1 MTAGPKQSRSTAK
14 KAIAVGRSGLVIPVG
29 CAQFRC
35 NMRGAKNPCSHF
47 CESSRTSGN
56 VRGLPRTTTSMQEP
70 GSILP
75 NTMRMVLQPNDKICH
90 TTSSWIERLN
100 SSALSESS
108 ILTGSRQRG
117 KSNTWSRHRLLRYP
131 IAGVL
136 RNGYSPH
143 GFPKPLNP
151 INCISGCSDY
161 IG

>member
-1 MTAGPKQSRSTAK
+1 LDWSYRLVALNFA
-14 KAIAVGRSGLVIPVG
+14 AICAALKTPAPTLRVITD
-29 CAQFRC
+29 FRK
-35 NMRGAKNPCSHF
+35 RQ
-47 CESSRTSGN
+47 
-56 VRGLPRTTTSMQEP
+56 RGLPRTTTSMQEP

-117 KSNTWSRHRLLRYP
+117 KSNTWSRHRLLRHP
-131 IAGVL
+131 TAGVL
-136 RNGYSPH
+136 RNDYSPH